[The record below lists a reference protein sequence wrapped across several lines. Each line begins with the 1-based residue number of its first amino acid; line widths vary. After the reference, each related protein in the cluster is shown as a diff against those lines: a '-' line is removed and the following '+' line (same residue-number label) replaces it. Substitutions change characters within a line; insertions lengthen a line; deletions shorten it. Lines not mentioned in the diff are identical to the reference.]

1 MVATNSSVLVR
12 SSILTHASV
21 RLDSNDMV
29 LSAFN
34 KQCTT
39 SRVTVMAHNFI
50 PESTIGFAVHSVDE
64 HVVADLIDHIST
76 SVENLTL
83 VMGLVEVA
91 ILVDR
96 ARCTPTSKP
105 ECFTSNVSHSL
116 CVPGCDIVHSLCG
129 IGNLSIEEHDSNIS
143 GVRFAVPPAL
153 VGPDF
158 FDTKNIRATV
168 AVLDL
173 N

>member
-1 MVATNSSVLVR
+1 
-12 SSILTHASV
+12 
-21 RLDSNDMV
+21 MV
-29 LSAFN
+29 LSVFN
-34 KQCTT
+34 NQCTT
-39 SRVTVMAHNFI
+39 SRVTEMAHNFI
-50 PESTIGFAVHSVDE
+50 PESTIGFTVHSVNE

-83 VMGLVEVA
+83 VMGLVAVA

-105 ECFTSNVSHSL
+105 ECFTSNISHSL

-129 IGNLSIEEHDSNIS
+129 IGNVSIKEHESNIS
-143 GVRFAVPPAL
+143 RKRLAVVPPAL

>member
-1 MVATNSSVLVR
+1 MR
-12 SSILTHASV
+12 RSILTHASV
-21 RLDSNDMV
+21 RLDSNDVV

-64 HVVADLIDHIST
+64 HVVAYLIDHIST
-76 SVENLTL
+76 SVENLAL
-83 VMGLVEVA
+83 VMGLVEVT
-91 ILVDR
+91 ILVDST
-96 ARCTPTSKP
+96 RCTPTSKP
-105 ECFTSNVSHSL
+105 ECFTFNVSHSRS
-116 CVPGCDIVHSLCG
+116 VPGCDIVHSLCG
-129 IGNLSIEEHDSNIS
+129 IGNVSIKEHQSNVS
-143 GVRFAVPPAL
+143 GVRVTIPPAL
-153 VGPDF
+153 VCPDF